1 MGFNLKNAFQAI
13 ACKNTGEVLEYSG
26 IIIVDDDDA
35 NIRSIDFER
44 RKTKT
49 LLLKAQKRWA
59 NVVNELKIIKIQPTK
74 WILTL
79 PFNIS
84 A

>member
-35 NIRSIDFER
+35 NIKSIDFER

-49 LLLKAQKRWA
+49 LLLKAQKR
-59 NVVNELKIIKIQPTK
+59 
-74 WILTL
+74 
-79 PFNIS
+79 
-84 A
+84 